1 MVAYKRK
8 VQVRYK
14 IKLKK
19 NITVK
24 VFKRLQV
31 YTQIMK
37 ANEILNKIK
46 NIVGEKVNLSE
57 EKIEMAEITLENGT
71 VLVAES
77 FEAGKSI
84 FIKTDDEQIA
94 LPIGEYELEEG
105 KILVVTEE
113 GLIDSIKEAAKEE
126 VVEEELSEESEEVK
140 ETELEEEEK
149 EEMNYV
155 TKEEFTSAVEEIK
168 AMIDEKLGNKEE
180 MKEEVIE
187 DTKEEL
193 SAVAPEP
200 VKHNPEAEVDNKVN
214 FHIASNR
221 TQTTKDRVF
230 DKIFNNN

>member
-1 MVAYKRK
+1 
-8 VQVRYK
+8 
-14 IKLKK
+14 
-19 NITVK
+19 
-24 VFKRLQV
+24 
-31 YTQIMK
+31 MK

-57 EKIEMAEITLENGT
+57 EKIEMAEMTLENGT

-77 FEAGKSI
+77 FEAGQSV
-84 FIKTDDEQIA
+84 FIKTEDEQIA
-94 LPIGEYELEEG
+94 LPVGEYELEG
-105 KILVVTEE
+105 DRILVVSEE
-113 GLIDSIKEAAKEE
+113 GLIDSIKEAAEKE

-187 DTKEEL
+187 EKEEL

>member
-1 MVAYKRK
+1 
-8 VQVRYK
+8 
-14 IKLKK
+14 
-19 NITVK
+19 
-24 VFKRLQV
+24 
-31 YTQIMK
+31 MK

-84 FIKTDDEQIA
+84 FIKTEDEQIA
-94 LPIGEYELEEG
+94 LPVGEYELED
-105 KILVVTEE
+105 KTILVVTEE

-126 VVEEELSEESEEVK
+126 VVEEELSEESKEV

-193 SAVAPEP
+193 SAVTPEP
-200 VKHNPEAEVDNKVN
+200 VKHNPEAVVDNKLN
-214 FHIASNR
+214 FKISANR
-221 TQTTKDRVF
+221 VKTTRDRVF

>member
-1 MVAYKRK
+1 
-8 VQVRYK
+8 
-14 IKLKK
+14 
-19 NITVK
+19 
-24 VFKRLQV
+24 
-31 YTQIMK
+31 MK

-46 NIVGEKVNLSE
+46 NIVGEKVELSE

-77 FEAGKSI
+77 FEAGKSV

-113 GLIDSIKEAAKEE
+113 GLIDSIKEAAEE
-126 VVEEELSEESEEVK
+126 AVEEEELSEESKEVK

-149 EEMNYV
+149 KEMEYV
-155 TKEEFTSAVEEIK
+155 TKEEFTSAVDEIK
-168 AMIDEKLGNKEE
+168 AMIEKMGNKDKEE
-180 MKEEVIE
+180 MKEEVKAE
-187 DTKEEL
+187 EKEEL

>member
-1 MVAYKRK
+1 
-8 VQVRYK
+8 
-14 IKLKK
+14 
-19 NITVK
+19 
-24 VFKRLQV
+24 
-31 YTQIMK
+31 MK

-71 VLVAES
+71 ILVAES
-77 FEAGKSI
+77 FEAGKSV
-84 FIKTDDEQIA
+84 FIKTEDEQIA
-94 LPIGEYELEEG
+94 LPVGEYKLEEG

-113 GLIDSIKEAAKEE
+113 GLIDSIKEAAEEE

-149 EEMNYV
+149 EEMKYV
-155 TKEEFTSAVEEIK
+155 TKEEFASAVEEIK
-168 AMIDEKLGNKEE
+168 AMIDEKFGDKEE

-187 DTKEEL
+187 EKEEL

-200 VKHNPEAEVDNKVN
+200 VKHNPEAEVDNKIN
-214 FHIASNR
+214 FKIAENR
-221 TQTTKDRVF
+221 IKTTKDRVF

>member
-1 MVAYKRK
+1 
-8 VQVRYK
+8 
-14 IKLKK
+14 
-19 NITVK
+19 
-24 VFKRLQV
+24 
-31 YTQIMK
+31 MK

-77 FEAGKSI
+77 FEAGKSV
-84 FIKTDDEQIA
+84 FIKTEDEQIA
-94 LPIGEYELEEG
+94 LPVGEYELEEG

-113 GLIDSIKEAAKEE
+113 GLIDSIKEAAEEE

-180 MKEEVIE
+180 MKEEVKAE
-187 DTKEEL
+187 EKEEL

-200 VKHNPEAEVDNKVN
+200 VKHNPESIEAVN
-214 FHIASNR
+214 SGRKIAPKKQHTIMDS
-221 TQTTKDRVF
+221 VF
-230 DKIFNNN
+230 SKLNNNNNK

>member
-1 MVAYKRK
+1 
-8 VQVRYK
+8 
-14 IKLKK
+14 
-19 NITVK
+19 
-24 VFKRLQV
+24 
-31 YTQIMK
+31 MK

-46 NIVGEKVNLSE
+46 NIVGEKVELSE

-77 FEAGKSI
+77 FEAGKSV
-84 FIKTDDEQIA
+84 FIKTEDEQIA

-113 GLIDSIKEAAKEE
+113 GLIDSIKEAAEE
-126 VVEEELSEESEEVK
+126 AVEEEELSEESEEVK

-149 EEMNYV
+149 KEMEYV
-155 TKEEFTSAVEEIK
+155 TKEEFTSAVDEIK
-168 AMIDEKLGNKEE
+168 AMIEKMGNKEE
-180 MKEEVIE
+180 MKEEVKAE
-187 DTKEEL
+187 EKEEL

>member
-1 MVAYKRK
+1 
-8 VQVRYK
+8 
-14 IKLKK
+14 
-19 NITVK
+19 
-24 VFKRLQV
+24 
-31 YTQIMK
+31 MK

-46 NIVGEKVNLSE
+46 NIVGEKVELSE

-77 FEAGKSI
+77 FEAGESI

-113 GLIDSIKEAAKEE
+113 GLIDSIKEAAEE
-126 VVEEELSEESEEVK
+126 AVEEEELSEESNEEV

-149 EEMNYV
+149 EEMKYV

-168 AMIDEKLGNKEE
+168 AMIEKMGNKDKEE

-200 VKHNPEAEVDNKVN
+200 VKHNPEAEVDSKMN
-214 FHIASNR
+214 FKISENR
-221 TQTTKDRVF
+221 IKTTKDRVF